1 MRLVALLVP
10 ILTLL
15 PIAGCA
21 SDKGPTTPVPA
32 TPAVAS
38 ASSAPVDAPVFFP
51 PPTSIG
57 EATMLTD
64 GTLVVSNPHQV
75 SRIAPSDPK
84 YAEWLAHLGG
94 IKPGEAK
101 NMPAWPDEFDAARV
115 EAAVRAYLARKGIGP
130 RGCHGDILGT
140 DPDKNVT
147 VSVGCMGAGV
157 SLRLAHDSYAVT
169 ELP

>member
-1 MRLVALLVP
+1 MRFVA
-10 ILTLL
+10 ILAPVLASL
-15 PIAGCA
+15 SVAGCA
-21 SDKGPTTPVPA
+21 SEKAPTTPVPA
-32 TPAVAS
+32 TSTV
-38 ASSAPVDAPVFFP
+38 ASSAPVDSPIFFP

-57 EATMLTD
+57 EATMLPD

-75 SRIAPSDPK
+75 SRVAPSDPK
-84 YAEWLAHLGG
+84 YAAWIAQVGG

-101 NMPAWPDEFDAARV
+101 NMPAWPDEFDAAKV

-140 DPDKNVT
+140 DRDKNVT
-147 VSVGCMGAGV
+147 VSVGCPSAGV
-157 SLRLAHDSYAVT
+157 SLRLARDSYAVT